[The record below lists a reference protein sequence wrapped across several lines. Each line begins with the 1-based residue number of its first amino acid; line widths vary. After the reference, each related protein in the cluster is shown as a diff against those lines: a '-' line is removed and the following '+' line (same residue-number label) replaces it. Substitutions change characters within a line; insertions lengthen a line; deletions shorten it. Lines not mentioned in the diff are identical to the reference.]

1 MTYVTLKAWGKSLD
15 IGGELTI
22 EVQCNVR
29 QALADSAGGY
39 AINFQQDRSSDING
53 MSLHFKPIGPSS
65 TVVLNTLSKGK
76 WGQETQ
82 MQDENVKQIY
92 FENPFKLKLKAIS
105 KDTVHVYVNDKFK
118 AEYVCTNQDITETRY
133 IIFPPFVSIHPL

>member
-1 MTYVTLKAWGKSLD
+1 
-15 IGGELTI
+15 
-22 EVQCNVR
+22 
-29 QALADSAGGY
+29 
-39 AINFQQDRSSDING
+39 

-65 TVVLNTLSKGK
+65 TVVLNTLSKGQ
-76 WGQETQ
+76 WGQEVQ

-105 KDTVHVYVNDKFK
+105 KDTIHVYVNDKFK

>member
-15 IGGELTI
+15 IGRELTI

-53 MSLHFKPIGPSS
+53 VNLHFKPIGPSS

-76 WGQETQ
+76 WGQEVQ
-82 MQDENVKQIY
+82 MQDENVKMIY

-118 AEYVCTNQDITETRY
+118 AEYVCTNNDITETRY
-133 IIFPPFVSIHPL
+133 IVFPPFVSIHPL